1 MSGEDTA
8 IVPRRDGWR
17 APAGELAEPAITKRA
32 ILELSAL
39 HLVSA
44 TISVLT
50 MSLPGA
56 ARSVVD
62 LLTAQYAVRFPA
74 DPQPTFGLIGPSA
87 LDDTL
92 NDRVTVFVYRVEQDA
107 TRRHHEL
114 PPVQHNGTLQRRF
127 SLMVDV
133 RFLLTAW
140 MTDPEG
146 ELSVLARCMEIL
158 DEHPVLSGPLLAAAY
173 RWDPEAALRVSLD
186 HLPMEDSLRLWDA
199 LSPSFRLSIPYVI
212 RTVRLGPAVVTE
224 GPPVGVAARVHASG
238 SAP

>member
-1 MSGEDTA
+1 
-8 IVPRRDGWR
+8 
-17 APAGELAEPAITKRA
+17 
-32 ILELSAL
+32 
-39 HLVSA
+39 
-44 TISVLT
+44 

-62 LLTAQYAVRFPA
+62 LLGAQYAARFPA
-74 DPQPTFGLIGPSA
+74 DPHPTFTLIGPS
-87 LDDTL
+87 LLTDTL
-92 NDRVTVFVYRVEQDA
+92 QDQVTVFVYRVEQDP

-114 PPVQHNGTLQRRF
+114 PPVQQNGMLQRRF

-140 MTDPEG
+140 WSDAEG

-158 DEHPVLSGPLLAAAY
+158 DEHPVLSGPLLAPAY
-173 RWDPEAALRVSLD
+173 RWDPETALRVSLD

-212 RTVRLGPAVVTE
+212 RTVRLGPAVLGE
-224 GPPVGVAARVHASG
+224 GPPVGVAARVHAIG
-238 SAP
+238 SVP